1 MTLLNIHTGA
11 EVLKFEFTKVENEI
25 EFLEQFNEKIMI
37 KAKDKKL
44 KIYNT
49 LTNKIQMIE
58 GFEAPEAFIFLYEKE
73 KFLTL
78 KDGKIEIWTSD
89 GQLIT
94 NFGDQILSTKI
105 EGEKDNQG
113 NQQTNYIVSVS

>member
-1 MTLLNIHTGA
+1 MTLLNIHTGQA
-11 EVLKFEFTKVENEI
+11 ILKFEFSKVVNEI

-44 KIYNT
+44 KIYNS
-49 LTNKIQMIE
+49 LTKALNDVE

-78 KDGKIEIWTSD
+78 KDGKIEMWTSD
-89 GQLIT
+89 GEKIT
-94 NFGDQILSTKI
+94 
-105 EGEKDNQG
+105 E
-113 NQQTNYIVSVS
+113 

>member
-1 MTLLNIHTGA
+1 MTLINIHTGK
-11 EVLKFEFTKVENEI
+11 EIQKFELKNINNEV

-37 KAKDKKL
+37 KQKEKKL
-44 KIYNT
+44 KIYNSWERK
-49 LTNKIQMIE
+49 LDE
-58 GFEAPEAFIFLYEKE
+58 VSGFDAPEAFIFLYDKE

-94 NFGDQILSTKI
+94 K
-105 EGEKDNQG
+105 
-113 NQQTNYIVSVS
+113 